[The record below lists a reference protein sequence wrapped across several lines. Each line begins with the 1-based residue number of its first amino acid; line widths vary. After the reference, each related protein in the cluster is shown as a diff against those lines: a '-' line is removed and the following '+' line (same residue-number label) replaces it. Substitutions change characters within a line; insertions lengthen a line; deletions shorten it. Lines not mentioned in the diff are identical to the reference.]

1 MTAND
6 RELGMHRRIARRDFL
21 SGTALT
27 IGASLLPANGPNAQI
42 LRSVLSVGDPSLAD
56 NPEQDSQYYPPALT
70 GMRGSHPGSFEVAH
84 RLRDKKNWADEG
96 EETDPSER
104 YDLVVVGG
112 GISGLAAAY
121 FFRKAHGSNA
131 HILVLDNH
139 DDFGGHAKR
148 NEFTYGNR
156 LFIGYGGT
164 EQIYPGPSNYGPDA
178 TALIKEIGIDTD
190 RFYKAFD
197 QKLYSSLG
205 LEQGIFYDKE
215 TFGADRLVTGEGK
228 QPWADYL
235 AKTPL
240 SESVRRDLVRLY
252 EDNRDYLAGMSI
264 EEKRAKLQKMSY
276 QDYLVNFA
284 KVTPDVVPFF
294 SGRFHR
300 LATVGADA
308 LSAFEA
314 WSYFEMPGFQGLG
327 LKQPE
332 EEHRFKHN
340 PKEPHDI
347 FHFPDGNASIAR
359 LLVRAM
365 IPEAVPGKD
374 MEDVVTSRVDYAKLD
389 KSGAPT
395 RIRLNST
402 AVHVR
407 HHGDP
412 ATAKQVEVTYVKS
425 GKAHR
430 VQTAYCVMACYN
442 MMIPY
447 LCPELPEPQ
456 RKALAFGVKA
466 PLVYTNVLISNWQSW
481 KKLGVHHILALN
493 SFHTEAKLDFPVSL
507 GKYSNSKTPDDPIV
521 LHLEKTPL
529 KPGLP
534 RREQHRVGRY
544 ELLSTTFD
552 SFERNIRDQ
561 LGRMLGP
568 GGFDPARDIKA
579 ITVNRWPHGYAM
591 GRDPLTDPPWSA
603 QETPWVIGR
612 KPFGRIAIANSDSD
626 AIALTQVA
634 IDQALRAVK
643 ELGATRDT

>member
-1 MTAND
+1 LTPND
-6 RELGMHRRIARRDFL
+6 RELGMHRRITRRDFL
-21 SGTALT
+21 NGTALT
-27 IGASLLPANGPNAQI
+27 IGASLLAADGLIAQ
-42 LRSVLSVGDPSLAD
+42 LLGSTLLAGDQSSIGT
-56 NPEQDSQYYPPALT
+56 PEQDPQYYPPALT

-84 RLRDKKNWADEG
+84 QLRDKKSWADVG
-96 EETDPSER
+96 AETDTVEK

-121 FFRKAHGSNA
+121 FFRKAHGPKA
-131 HILVLDNH
+131 RILVLDNH

-148 NEFTYGNR
+148 NEFTFGKR
-156 LFIGYGGT
+156 LFVGYGGT

-205 LEQGIFYDKE
+205 LQQAIFFDKE

-228 QPWADYL
+228 LPWAEYL

-240 SESVRRDLVRLY
+240 SEPVRRDLLRLY
-252 EDNRDYLAGMSI
+252 EDKRDYLAGMSV
-264 EEKRAKLQKMSY
+264 EEKRAKLEKMSY

-284 KVTPDVVPFF
+284 KVTPDVLPFF

-308 LSAFEA
+308 LQAFEA

-327 LKQPE
+327 LQHPE
-332 EEHRFKHN
+332 EGHRFKHN

-365 IPEAVPGKD
+365 ISEAVPGKD
-374 MEDVVTSRVDYAKLD
+374 MEDVVTSRVDYAQLD
-389 KSGAPT
+389 KPGAPI

-402 AVHVR
+402 AVHAR

-412 ATAKQVEVTYVKS
+412 ATAKQVDVTYVKS
-425 GKAHR
+425 GKAR
-430 VQTAYCVMACYN
+430 LVQSAHCVLACYN

-447 LCPELPEPQ
+447 LCPEFPEAQ

-466 PLVYTNVLISNWQSW
+466 PLVYTNVLISNWRSW
-481 KKLGVHHILALN
+481 QKLGVRHILALN

-507 GKYSNSKTPDDPIV
+507 GKYSHSKTPDDPIV

-534 RREQHRVGRY
+534 RREQHRIGRY

-552 SFERNIRDQ
+552 SFERNIRNQ

-591 GRDPLTDPPWSA
+591 GRDPLSDPPWSE
-603 QETPWVIGR
+603 QETPWAIGR
-612 KPFGRIAIANSDSD
+612 KPFGRITIANSDSD
-626 AIALTQVA
+626 AVALTQVA
-634 IDQALRAVK
+634 IDQALRAVR
-643 ELGATRDT
+643 ELDAAHDA

>member
-1 MTAND
+1 
-6 RELGMHRRIARRDFL
+6 MHRRIARRDFL

-27 IGASLLPANGPNAQI
+27 IGASLLSAHGLTAQA
-42 LRSVLSVGDPSLAD
+42 LRSALSGGEQSSIDI
-56 NPEQDSQYYPPALT
+56 PEQDSPYYPPALT
-70 GMRGSHPGSFEVAH
+70 GLRGSHPGSFEVAH
-84 RLRDKKNWADEG
+84 QLRDKKNWADEG
-96 EETDPSER
+96 AETDTGET

-121 FFRKAHGSNA
+121 FFRKAHGPKA
-131 HILVLDNH
+131 RILVLDNH

-148 NEFTYGNR
+148 NEFTYGKR

-164 EQIYPGPSNYGPDA
+164 EQIYPGPSNYGPEA

-205 LEQGIFYDKE
+205 LQQGIFYDKE
-215 TFGADRLVTGEGK
+215 TFGGDRLVTGEGK
-228 QPWADYL
+228 LPWAEYL

-240 SESVRRDLVRLY
+240 SEAARRDLLRLY
-252 EDNRDYLAGMSI
+252 EDNRDYLAGMSA
-264 EEKRAKLQKMSY
+264 EEKRSKLETMSY

-284 KVTPDVVPFF
+284 KVTPDVIPFF

-308 LSAFEA
+308 LPAFEA

-327 LKQPE
+327 LKHPGE
-332 EEHRFKHN
+332 ERRFKHN

-365 IPEAVPGKD
+365 IPEAVPGKS
-374 MEDVVTSRVDYAKLD
+374 MEDVVTSRVDYAQLD
-389 KSGAPT
+389 KSGAPI

-412 ATAKQVEVTYVKS
+412 ATAKQVDVTYVKS
-425 GKAHR
+425 GKAHLMR
-430 VQTAYCVMACYN
+430 TAHCVMACYN

-447 LCPELPEPQ
+447 LCPELPEAQ

-466 PLVYTNVLISNWQSW
+466 PLVYTNVLISNWHSW
-481 KKLGVHHILALN
+481 QKLGVHHILALN

-507 GKYSNSKTPDDPIV
+507 GKYFCSRTPDDPIV

-591 GRDPLTDPPWSA
+591 GRDTLTDPRWSE

-612 KPFGRIAIANSDSD
+612 KPFGRITIANSDSD
-626 AIALTQVA
+626 AVALTQVA

-643 ELGATRDT
+643 ELGANRDA

>member
-1 MTAND
+1 
-6 RELGMHRRIARRDFL
+6 MHRRITRRDFL
-21 SGTALT
+21 NGTALT
-27 IGASLLPANGPNAQI
+27 IGASLLPADGLIAQ
-42 LRSVLSVGDPSLAD
+42 LLGSTLLAGDQSSIGT
-56 NPEQDSQYYPPALT
+56 PEQDPQYYPPALT

-84 RLRDKKNWADEG
+84 QLRDKKSWADVG
-96 EETDPSER
+96 AETDTVEK

-121 FFRKAHGSNA
+121 FFRKAHGPKA
-131 HILVLDNH
+131 RILVLDNH

-148 NEFTYGNR
+148 NEFTFGKR
-156 LFIGYGGT
+156 LFVGYGGT

-205 LEQGIFYDKE
+205 LQQAIFFDKE

-228 QPWADYL
+228 LPWADYL
-235 AKTPL
+235 GKTPL
-240 SESVRRDLVRLY
+240 SEPVRRDLLRLY
-252 EDNRDYLAGMSI
+252 EDKRDYLAGMSV
-264 EEKRAKLQKMSY
+264 EEKRAKLEKMSY

-284 KVTPDVVPFF
+284 KVTPDVLPFF

-308 LSAFEA
+308 LQAFEA

-327 LKQPE
+327 LQRPE
-332 EEHRFKHN
+332 EGHRFKHN

-359 LLVRAM
+359 LLVRTM

-374 MEDVVTSRVDYAKLD
+374 MEDVVTSRVDYAQLD
-389 KSGAPT
+389 KPGAPI

-412 ATAKQVEVTYVKS
+412 ATAKQVDVTYVKS
-425 GKAHR
+425 GKAR
-430 VQTAYCVMACYN
+430 LVQSAHCVLACYN

-447 LCPELPEPQ
+447 LCPEFPEAQ

-466 PLVYTNVLISNWQSW
+466 PLVYTNVLISNWRSW
-481 KKLGVHHILALN
+481 QKLGVRHILALN

-507 GKYSNSKTPDDPIV
+507 GKYSHSKTPDDPIV

-534 RREQHRVGRY
+534 RREQHRIGRY

-561 LGRMLGP
+561 LGRMLSA

-591 GRDPLTDPPWSA
+591 GRDPLTDPLWSE
-603 QETPWVIGR
+603 QETPWAIGR
-612 KPFGRIAIANSDSD
+612 KPFGRITIANSDSD
-626 AIALTQVA
+626 AVALTQVA
-634 IDQALRAVK
+634 IDQALRAVR
-643 ELGATRDT
+643 ELDAAHDA

>member
-1 MTAND
+1 
-6 RELGMHRRIARRDFL
+6 MHRRITRRDFL
-21 SGTALT
+21 NGTALT
-27 IGASLLPANGPNAQI
+27 IGASLLSADGLTAE
-42 LRSVLSVGDPSLAD
+42 LLDSTLSAGDQSSIPP
-56 NPEQDSQYYPPALT
+56 PEQDPQYYPPALT

-84 RLRDKKNWADEG
+84 QLRDEKSWADAG
-96 EETDPSER
+96 TETDTGEK

-121 FFRKAHGSNA
+121 FFRKAHGPKA
-131 HILVLDNH
+131 RILVLDNH

-148 NEFTYGNR
+148 NEFTYGRR
-156 LFIGYGGT
+156 LFVGYGGT

-178 TALIKEIGIDTD
+178 TTLIKEIGIDTD
-190 RFYKAFD
+190 KFYKAFD

-205 LEQGIFYDKE
+205 LQQGIFFDKE
-215 TFGADRLVTGEGK
+215 TFGTDRLVTGEGRV
-228 QPWADYL
+228 PWAEYL

-240 SESVRRDLVRLY
+240 SEPVRRDLLRVY
-252 EDNRDYLAGMSI
+252 EDKRDYMEGMSA
-264 EEKRAKLQKMSY
+264 EEKRAKLLKMSY

-308 LSAFEA
+308 LPAFEA

-327 LKQPE
+327 MQRPE
-332 EEHRFKHN
+332 EGHRFKHN

-374 MEDVVTSRVDYAKLD
+374 MEDVVTSRIDYGQLD
-389 KSGAPT
+389 KSGAPI

-402 AVHVR
+402 AVYVR

-412 ATAKQVEVTYVKS
+412 ATAKQVDVSYVKS
-425 GKAHR
+425 GKAYL
-430 VQTAYCVMACYN
+430 VQAAHCVMACYN

-447 LCPELPEPQ
+447 LCPELPEAQ
-456 RKALAFGVKA
+456 RKALALGVKA
-466 PLVYTNVLISNWQSW
+466 PLVYTNVLISNWHSW
-481 KKLGVHHILALN
+481 RKLGVHHILALN

-507 GKYSNSKTPDDPIV
+507 GKYSCSKTPDDPIV

-534 RREQHRVGRY
+534 RREQHRMGRY
-544 ELLSTTFD
+544 ELLSTTFE

-568 GGFDPARDIKA
+568 GGFDPGRDIKA

-591 GRDPLTDPPWSA
+591 GRDPLTDPSWSER
-603 QETPWVIGR
+603 ETPWVIGR
-612 KPFGRIAIANSDSD
+612 KPFGRITIANSDSD
-626 AIALTQVA
+626 AVALTQVA
-634 IDQALRAVK
+634 IDQALRAVR
-643 ELGATRDT
+643 ELDAAHDA